1 MPEPGS
7 GGDCCS
13 RGCLPR
19 MSRGL
24 LPKAVREFPGM
35 LTADF
40 ADGADAEEA
49 ADGFAAFF
57 FESYRCAWGIFLA
70 IPRYDRQG
78 PRNSPIRRADV
89 VWLQPGADG
98 FNATR
103 RRCRERGVRCGR
115 GNSSRDKAARR
126 GR

>member
-13 RGCLPR
+13 RGCWPR
-19 MSRGL
+19 MIRGL
-24 LPKAVREFPGM
+24 LPKAVREFPGL

-57 FESYRCAWGIFLA
+57 FESYRCAWGYFLGY
-70 IPRYDRQG
+70 P
-78 PRNSPIRRADV
+78 SV
-89 VWLQPGADG
+89 
-98 FNATR
+98 
-103 RRCRERGVRCGR
+103 
-115 GNSSRDKAARR
+115 
-126 GR
+126 